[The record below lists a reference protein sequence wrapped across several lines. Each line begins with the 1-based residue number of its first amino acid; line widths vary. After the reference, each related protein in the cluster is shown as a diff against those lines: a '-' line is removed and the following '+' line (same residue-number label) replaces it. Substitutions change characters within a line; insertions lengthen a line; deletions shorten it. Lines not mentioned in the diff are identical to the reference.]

1 MSKRE
6 LKYFKNKR
14 KKEAAA
20 KAAKEAE
27 QREMDARAFLE
38 EYMQYDK
45 DQKKAEMAKSI
56 IKWTAG
62 KWDSALKKLKLKPK
76 RRDQKIFMT
85 KKQWNEYIMKK
96 YAGDIKP
103 WLTGRPFQEEPKLKF

>member
-1 MSKRE
+1 MPIG
-6 LKYFKNKR
+6 KYHDNVKK
-14 KKEAAA
+14 KKAKQKKQKEAQ
-20 KAAKEAE
+20 

-38 EYMQYDK
+38 EYMQFDK
-45 DQKKAEMAKSI
+45 DRKKAEMAKSI
-56 IKWTAG
+56 INWATG
-62 KWDSALKKLKLKPK
+62 KWDSALKKLELKPK

-85 KKQWNEYIMKK
+85 KQQWNEYIMKK